1 MAENTRI
8 PSEAEPIPDETGE
21 TWGDQLP
28 ELENFPEYTTV
39 AEKVRFQQYGAT
51 ITGAIKAS

>member
-1 MAENTRI
+1 MAENTGNHL
-8 PSEAEPIPDETGE
+8 EAEPTPDETGE

-51 ITGAIKAS
+51 ITGALNAI